1 MYFVKRKNK
10 ETGIILQSDTLAR
23 VYIHYIRNGE
33 FWDYC
38 GLFANGMA
46 SAWKDFL
53 GLVLDFGE
61 VRGVAAI
68 FHNNCGD
75 QIGD

>member
-1 MYFVKRKNK
+1 
-10 ETGIILQSDTLAR
+10 
-23 VYIHYIRNGE
+23 
-33 FWDYC
+33 
-38 GLFANGMA
+38 MA
-46 SAWKDFL
+46 SAWKEYAPIKEYRKDFL